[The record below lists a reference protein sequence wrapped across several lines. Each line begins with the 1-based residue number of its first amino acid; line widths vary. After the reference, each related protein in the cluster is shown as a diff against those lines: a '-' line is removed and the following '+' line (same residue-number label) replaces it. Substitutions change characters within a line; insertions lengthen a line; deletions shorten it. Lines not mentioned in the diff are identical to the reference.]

1 MENSA
6 PGRLGP
12 GMEAGWSAPPLSQEL
27 YASAYAL
34 RRSLSSMHDVGMA
47 WVGQRAATIAAAGV
61 GSGGVSVLSVGSGQ
75 GDVDVHVIKS
85 ILDATRQD
93 GRLLRYVAVDP
104 SHAQCE
110 LFRALLQEPPWPD
123 DDAARLALDI
133 REERWPSSKGGAT
146 ETFDLVLLVHVLY
159 YFEDL
164 SAALAAAHGCTGARR
179 SGVHQVSH
187 PAEE

>member
-1 MENSA
+1 M
-6 PGRLGP
+6 GL

-61 GSGGVSVLSVGSGQ
+61 GSCGVSVLSVGSGQ

-110 LFRALLQEPPWPD
+110 LFRALLQEPPCRARRRRGSAWNSARSGGRPAK
-123 DDAARLALDI
+123 AAR
-133 REERWPSSKGGAT
+133 RR
-146 ETFDLVLLVHVLY
+146 
-159 YFEDL
+159 L
-164 SAALAAAHGCTGARR
+164 STWYCSCRCCTISRT
-179 SGVHQVSH
+179 
-187 PAEE
+187 